1 MGEGE
6 REMLN
11 LLNRRTRWLTTANIV
26 VLVIAFKWIYPE
38 ASIADI
44 PLVIAF
50 TAWVAATV
58 MDVLLGKCFR
68 SKTPPDHV
76 NQN

>member
-6 REMLN
+6 SEMLN
-11 LLNRRTRWLTTANIV
+11 LLNRRTCWLTTANIV
-26 VLVIAFKWIYPE
+26 VLVVAFKWIYPE
-38 ASIADI
+38 ASVADV

-50 TAWVAATV
+50 AAWVAATV
-58 MDVLLGKCFR
+58 MDILLGKCFR